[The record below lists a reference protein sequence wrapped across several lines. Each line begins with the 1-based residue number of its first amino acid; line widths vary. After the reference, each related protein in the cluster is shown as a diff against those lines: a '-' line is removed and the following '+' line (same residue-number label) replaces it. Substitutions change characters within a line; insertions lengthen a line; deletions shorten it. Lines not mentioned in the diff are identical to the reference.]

1 MANTINTKVKA
12 KLTEKTGTDT
22 YTQYLPETVVEQITS
37 EGAIAG
43 QNAGATLATILNSL
57 YQLAQNGGVLS
68 VNGKTG
74 AVTITLTD
82 LGFDTYA
89 SQITNAQNKAD
100 QAYNLAAG
108 NAKATAYDTV
118 EAMKAALKSANN
130 TAFKVGDQLL
140 IKDTGV
146 PDYWISAV
154 LSTNTG
160 ETGYYEIS
168 ELEGKTDLTN
178 YPTKADLEAV
188 KTTANNAQ
196 STADTANNTANANK
210 TDITNIKN
218 GATEVGKANQLANA
232 RNIILTGDMTGSASF
247 DGTADASINA
257 TLKNSSV
264 NPGTY
269 SAVQVNAKG
278 IVEAGQQMLVFA
290 DSLEDT
296 ALNNLAIGG
305 LAVIGA

>member
-1 MANTINTKVKA
+1 MANSITQKVKA
-12 KLTEKTGTDT
+12 KLTEKTAANE

-43 QNAGATLATILNSL
+43 QSAGATLATILNAIYS
-57 YQLAQNGGVLS
+57 LAQNGGVIS

-74 AVTITLTD
+74 AVTITLDD
-82 LGFDTYA
+82 LGFGTYKT
-89 SQITNAQNKAD
+89 QITNAQNKAD
-100 QAYNLAAG
+100 QAYNLASG
-108 NAKATAYDTV
+108 KAKATAYDTV
-118 EAMKAALKSANN
+118 EGMKSALKAANN

-154 LSTNTG
+154 LSSNTG

-188 KTTANNAQ
+188 KTTATNAQ
-196 STADTANNTANANK
+196 TTANTANSTANANK
-210 TDITNIKN
+210 TDIANIKS
-218 GATEVGKANQLANA
+218 GTTPVGKANQLTTA
-232 RNIILTGDMTGSASF
+232 RTIALSGDVTGSASF
-247 DGTADASINA
+247 NGTANATISA
-257 TLKNSSV
+257 TLKNSGV
-264 NPGTY
+264 TAGTY

-278 IVEAGQQMLVFA
+278 IVTAGQQMVVFA
-290 DSLEDT
+290 DSLDDT

-305 LAVIGA
+305 VAVVGA